1 MAMKIDF
8 DNTVA
13 DQKETKKKIDKLTV
27 LKESDARTIYNL
39 IFSEKKTAA
48 DQRQS

>member
-1 MAMKIDF
+1 MAIIKDF
-8 DNTVA
+8 GNTVA
-13 DQKETKKKIDKLTV
+13 DQKEKKKKIDKLTV

-48 DQRQS
+48 DVRQS

>member
-1 MAMKIDF
+1 MGIVKNF
-8 DNTVA
+8 GNTVA
-13 DQKETKKKIDKLTV
+13 DQKEQKKKSDKLTV

-48 DQRQS
+48 DVRQS